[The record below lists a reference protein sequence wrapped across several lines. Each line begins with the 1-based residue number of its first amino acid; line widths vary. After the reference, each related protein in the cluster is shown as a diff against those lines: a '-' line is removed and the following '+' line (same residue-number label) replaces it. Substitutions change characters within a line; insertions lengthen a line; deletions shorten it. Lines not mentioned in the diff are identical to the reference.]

1 MTENNVSVSLPFYVH
16 VTDGSSVSYG
26 GSQQWFL
33 SAPAASVKKQ
43 PFLFLKERLN
53 FNAALRSGGC
63 GLVAVCD
70 FMLYY
75 CRKHHIAMKDMPASF
90 KESPSQPIDRTEYL
104 KYLRH
109 KSRTVYPVLP
119 YLGSFSFQA
128 QLLLNL
134 FLKKV
139 RSGKRLRFLRLNTK
153 KERLRTVERSLSAG
167 YPLILLLSRPL
178 NPIGM
183 RGVDFYVIS
192 GEEAVVKVKHVSGHF
207 VTVTGLTEHNGILYL
222 TISSWGR
229 KYCIRM
235 KDLDR
240 YILFHTTPLFSGLYY
255 LR

>member
-1 MTENNVSVSLPFYVH
+1 MTDNNISVSLPYYVR
-16 VTDGSSVSYG
+16 VTDGTSVSYG
-26 GSQQWFL
+26 GSQQWFADP
-33 SAPAASVKKQ
+33 SGKSGSFR
-43 PFLFLKERLN
+43 PFLFLKKHLSR
-53 FNAALRSGGC
+53 NAALRSGGC

-90 KESPSQPIDRTEYL
+90 REAPSQPIDRTEYL

-128 QLLLNL
+128 QLILNL
-134 FLKKV
+134 FLKKA
-139 RSGKRLRFLRLNTK
+139 RSGKRLRFLWKNTK

-167 YPLILLLSRPL
+167 DPLILLLSRPL

-192 GEEAVVKVKHVSGHF
+192 GEEAVLKVKHVSGHF
-207 VTVTGLTEHNGILYL
+207 VTVTGLTEHKGVLYL
-222 TISSWGR
+222 TVSSWGR
-229 KYCIRM
+229 KYYIRM

-240 YILFHTTPLFSGLYY
+240 YILLHGTPLLSGLYY